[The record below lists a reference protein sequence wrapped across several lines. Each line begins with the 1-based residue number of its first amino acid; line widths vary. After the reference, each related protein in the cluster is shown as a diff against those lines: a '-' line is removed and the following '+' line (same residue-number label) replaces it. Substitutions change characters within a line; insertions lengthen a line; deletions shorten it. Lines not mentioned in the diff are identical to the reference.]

1 MKRFN
6 NRYGPAA
13 MCLGM
18 MVSLLILSPEG
29 LNAQENLG
37 RGRVIGKVLDENKL
51 PLAEA
56 KILAQS
62 LTALT
67 TKLET
72 QTDRKGNF
80 AVGGMGT
87 GMWRFT
93 ASKNGYQDAFLDV
106 EVRQLRTNPPV
117 VLVLKNI
124 DSLAPEDSPR
134 KEASD
139 ALSRGNQLLAEEK
152 YEEARVLLE
161 KFLGDHPEAYQV
173 RLQIGMCW
181 LKQGQLDKAETE
193 LKLLLDHVIQKS
205 GSYDKDPALAMQAL
219 AGLGEAAVKR
229 NDIEAGMKFFR
240 QALDISPTNEIRA
253 YNVAEILFSN
263 LKTDEAIQYYL
274 LAIQIKKDWP
284 KPYNKLGM
292 AYLNKGDFAKALE
305 ALRQFVSLEP
315 DSPAAAEARNII
327 AAVEKSK

>member
-1 MKRFN
+1 M
-6 NRYGPAA
+6 
-13 MCLGM
+13 
-18 MVSLLILSPEG
+18 
-29 LNAQENLG
+29 
-37 RGRVIGKVLDENKL
+37 
-51 PLAEA
+51 
-56 KILAQS
+56 
-62 LTALT
+62 
-67 TKLET
+67 
-72 QTDRKGNF
+72 
-80 AVGGMGT
+80 
-87 GMWRFT
+87 
-93 ASKNGYQDAFLDV
+93 
-106 EVRQLRTNPPV
+106 
-117 VLVLKNI
+117 
-124 DSLAPEDSPR
+124 
-134 KEASD
+134 
-139 ALSRGNQLLAEEK
+139 
-152 YEEARVLLE
+152 E

-240 QALDISPTNEIRA
+240 QALDISPTNEILA

>member
-1 MKRFN
+1 
-6 NRYGPAA
+6 
-13 MCLGM
+13 
-18 MVSLLILSPEG
+18 
-29 LNAQENLG
+29 
-37 RGRVIGKVLDENKL
+37 
-51 PLAEA
+51 
-56 KILAQS
+56 
-62 LTALT
+62 
-67 TKLET
+67 
-72 QTDRKGNF
+72 
-80 AVGGMGT
+80 
-87 GMWRFT
+87 
-93 ASKNGYQDAFLDV
+93 
-106 EVRQLRTNPPV
+106 VRQLRTNPPV

-240 QALDISPTNEIRA
+240 QALDISPTNEILA